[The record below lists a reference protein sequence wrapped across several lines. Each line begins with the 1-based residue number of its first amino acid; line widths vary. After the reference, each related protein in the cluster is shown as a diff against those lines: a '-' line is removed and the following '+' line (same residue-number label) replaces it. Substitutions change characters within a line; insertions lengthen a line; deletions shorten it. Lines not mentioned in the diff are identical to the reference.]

1 MEAGDGPE
9 RITIKDLKPTKGL
22 AGSSDTSD
30 HGGAICNAG
39 ELTVI
44 SCEIIG
50 NTAKTSS
57 GGGVFVKAGGKCTI
71 TGTSS
76 RKSIIGKN
84 VSPKGAGIQI
94 EGECTIGEYT
104 VIGGFAENANK
115 GNARVTPSINS
126 EKNTPAKNDVYLGSG
141 TTIKLEG
148 TLNPAGGAA
157 ARITPQVYGTD
168 KYVLSG
174 DLELGTPANYT
185 KFTVTPQTLS
195 SSTQEWQINSS
206 GYLKKKE

>member
-1 MEAGDGPE
+1 MEASDGPE
-9 RITIKDLKPTKGL
+9 RITIKGTIQADNLGKGEIIVSRHVEITGDGTNAILNAASKNRIFNITNPGKLTIKDLKLTKGL

-84 VSPKGAGIQI
+84 ASPKGAGIQI

-104 VIGGFAENANK
+104 VIGGSAENANK

-126 EKNTPAKNDVYLGSG
+126 EKNTPGKNDS
-141 TTIKLEG
+141 KQQH
-148 TLNPAGGAA
+148 AG
-157 ARITPQVYGTD
+157 V
-168 KYVLSG
+168 
-174 DLELGTPANYT
+174 AN
-185 KFTVTPQTLS
+185 KQ
-195 SSTQEWQINSS
+195 
-206 GYLKKKE
+206 